1 MHLNRQCRLC
11 GDRDETANH
20 IISECGKLEQKE
32 YKSRH
37 DWVRKVIRVVQK
49 ILI

>member
-1 MHLNRQCRLC
+1 MHLNRQCRFC

-20 IISECGKLEQKE
+20 IISECGKLEQEE

-37 DWVRKVIRVVQK
+37 DWVRKAMRVVQK